1 MGFDIDKIRADFPI
15 LKREVYGKQ
24 LIYFDNGATTQKPQQ
39 VIDCITNYY
48 LYKNSNVHRG
58 VHKLSVEA
66 TTDFEESRNYIAEFI
81 NAESEK
87 EIVFTSGT
95 TESINLIA
103 NSFSNLLDK
112 GDEVLISSMEHH
124 SNFVPWQQLCENT
137 GAKLK
142 IVPVNDNGS
151 LDMDFLD
158 SLLNEKVKLLAIT
171 HISNVMG
178 TINPIKEI
186 IAKAH
191 NYGIPV
197 LVDGAQAIAHIEI
210 DVKEL
215 DCEFYCFSSHK
226 VYGPMGFGVL
236 YGKSHWLNNLQP
248 YQYGGEMISTVT
260 IDKTTFNEIPY
271 KFEAG
276 TPDVPG
282 ALATVEALKYIKNI
296 GIKNIVEYEDEL
308 LVYATQ
314 KLLEIDNMRIIGTA
328 HHKTSVISFLVG
340 DIHPYDI
347 GTLLDQMGVAVRTGN
362 HCAQPLIDNYCIPG
376 TVRISLG
383 IYNTKQEI
391 DIFIEALN
399 KTLAMLA

>member
-197 LVDGAQAIAHIEI
+197 LVDGAQAIAHI
-210 DVKEL
+210 
-215 DCEFYCFSSHK
+215 
-226 VYGPMGFGVL
+226 
-236 YGKSHWLNNLQP
+236 
-248 YQYGGEMISTVT
+248 
-260 IDKTTFNEIPY
+260 
-271 KFEAG
+271 
-276 TPDVPG
+276 
-282 ALATVEALKYIKNI
+282 
-296 GIKNIVEYEDEL
+296 
-308 LVYATQ
+308 
-314 KLLEIDNMRIIGTA
+314 
-328 HHKTSVISFLVG
+328 
-340 DIHPYDI
+340 
-347 GTLLDQMGVAVRTGN
+347 
-362 HCAQPLIDNYCIPG
+362 
-376 TVRISLG
+376 
-383 IYNTKQEI
+383 
-391 DIFIEALN
+391 
-399 KTLAMLA
+399 